1 MATERARTPGPNQ
14 GPDSYMRPIEGDSRD
29 PIPFYGLSETERKKA
44 KEKLSKAIISDISAL
59 DFWVRQQTNG
69 TDFRVDMYVAKPEE
83 PIEPQPPEV
92 IVPRLQEHRQEMQ
105 RIGLKNLPPE
115 FTLVDLRL
123 AALIAYE
130 IELQK
135 TRLGEP
141 QTEYQDYFRS
151 INGYPPRLIPEQAL
165 DDSMDQMFDALEK
178 TGLRFT
184 RTKPISVQV
193 ALRTYNMFNHL
204 RTLQDIE
211 AHYWRFAR
219 RYRFQLG
226 ILIGEDLNDVNY
238 QVVWKSEDKFWKAWE
253 RIQLDGNELWMN
265 EHPRHIGEYNNAV
278 VEGYSVHEDPHF
290 VQGEVLRR
298 EIRRRNL
305 DPVAGIITIP
315 GPDSFQLE
323 GLAQTTADL
332 GDLELTTDGRLGVTL
347 YRSEKRALSNGLFY
361 VASGAHVEEVAEAI
375 RKYMPLKSIDEIR
388 KLLRE
393 GTTKPFERAYLS
405 VYGISDYELLQLQ
418 QKFGSG
424 IRSFLLRNLYHN
436 IRTRDQIMR
445 GITLDL
451 ESLLGYDPYPRGK

>member
-1 MATERARTPGPNQ
+1 MAVERVRTPGPQ
-14 GPDSYMRPIEGDSRD
+14 EGPDLIMSSIERESRD

-44 KEKLSKAIISDISAL
+44 KERLSRAIIRDISAL

-69 TDFRVDMYVAKPEE
+69 TDFRVDMYITRPEE

-130 IELQK
+130 VELQK
-135 TRLGEP
+135 SKLGEP
-141 QTEYQDYFRS
+141 LTEYQDNFRN
-151 INGYPPRLIPEQAL
+151 INGYSPRLIPQHAL
-165 DDSMDQMFDALEK
+165 DDSMGQMFDALEK

-184 RTKPISVQV
+184 RTKPVSVQA
-193 ALRTYNMFNHL
+193 ALRTYNVFNHL
-204 RTLQDIE
+204 ATLQDIE

-226 ILIGEDLNDVNY
+226 ILIAEDLSDVDY
-238 QVVWKSEDKFWKAWE
+238 QAVWKSEDKWWKAWE
-253 RIQLDGNELWMN
+253 RIQLDGNELWLN
-265 EHPRHIGEYNNAV
+265 KHPRHMGEYNNAV

-305 DPVAGIITIP
+305 DPVAGIVTIP

-332 GDLELTTDGRLGVTL
+332 GDLELTTDGRLGITL
-347 YRSEKRALSNGLFY
+347 YRTEKRALANGLLY
-361 VASGAHVEEVAEAI
+361 VASGASVEEVAEDL

-393 GTTKPFERAYLS
+393 GIIKPFERAYLA
-405 VYGISDYELLQLQ
+405 VYGISDYEFLQLQ
-418 QKFGSG
+418 QKFGTG
-424 IRSFLLRNLYHN
+424 IRSFLLKDLYHN

-451 ESLLGYDPYPRGK
+451 EAFLDYGSYPPGK